1 MEVALRER
9 MVVFLDD
16 LRKFNEDTLLE
27 NYTDSSFM
35 SETYFTLG
43 EIDMLKNRTV
53 GKKMLGQ
60 RLDDLFEKRIEEDGM
75 ICSSHDLY
83 PLYCLY
89 FDVRKTELSPSRVK
103 YARSMWK
110 TWSKDRRK
118 VGRGSR
124 NNIKSLNL

>member
-1 MEVALRER
+1 MEFALRER

-16 LRKFNEDTLLE
+16 LRRFNEDTLLE

-53 GKKMLGQ
+53 EKKMLGQ
-60 RLDDLFEKRIEEDGM
+60 RLDDLFEKRMEEDGM

-89 FDVRKTELSPSRVK
+89 FDVRKTELSPGRVK

-110 TWSKDRRK
+110 TWKNQRS
-118 VGRGSR
+118 
-124 NNIKSLNL
+124 

>member
-43 EIDMLKNRTV
+43 EIDMLKNLTV
-53 GKKMLGQ
+53 DKKMLGQ
-60 RLDDLFEKRIEEDGM
+60 CLEDLFEKRIEEDGM
-75 ICSSHDLY
+75 ICCLLY
-83 PLYCLY
+83 
-89 FDVRKTELSPSRVK
+89 TSPSPRD
-103 YARSMWK
+103 S
-110 TWSKDRRK
+110 
-118 VGRGSR
+118 
-124 NNIKSLNL
+124 

>member
-16 LRKFNEDTLLE
+16 LRRFNEDTLLE

-53 GKKMLGQ
+53 EKKMLGQ
-60 RLDDLFEKRIEEDGM
+60 RLDDIFEKRMEEDGM

-89 FDVRKTELSPSRVK
+89 FGVRKTELSPNRVK

-110 TWSKDRRK
+110 TWSKQNHVKNGKR
-118 VGRGSR
+118 S
-124 NNIKSLNL
+124 

>member
-16 LRKFNEDTLLE
+16 LRRFNEDTLLE

-43 EIDMLKNRTV
+43 EIDMLKNLTV
-53 GKKMLGQ
+53 DKKMLGKC
-60 RLDDLFEKRIEEDGM
+60 LEDLFEKRIEEDGM